1 MTLLLTIYGKRTRRV
16 IICEEIN
23 TQKHKVK
30 LIIGQNFTFW
40 CKFVIFVISAFKPIK

>member
-30 LIIGQNFTFW
+30 LIISPKLYILAQICNM
-40 CKFVIFVISAFKPIK
+40 CDISF